1 MFAGD
6 TGMFHSELSGKG
18 TRISIYVQPD
28 TSDKP
33 TIYPESAHE
42 VDIITSMYRAK
53 HVLIG
58 IMCNK
63 SVDWL
68 LVKQNIDVNKA
79 VVVRART
86 ANEQGKE
93 QQTSKA
99 RDSKRAKQ
107 EKLKTN
113 AEGIHVRVNRARAMT
128 AISVRGH
135 NVNSK
140 IMTEPAKKKA

>member
-1 MFAGD
+1 M
-6 TGMFHSELSGKG
+6 
-18 TRISIYVQPD
+18 
-28 TSDKP
+28 
-33 TIYPESAHE
+33 
-42 VDIITSMYRAK
+42 
-53 HVLIG
+53 
-58 IMCNK
+58 
-63 SVDWL
+63 
-68 LVKQNIDVNKA
+68 NKA